1 MLKSKFQ
8 TNITFA
14 YTVYCILFTSANFLT
29 QNVICTG
36 IDSNFRLQYFLSLW
50 SWVWAAERAKMTTL
64 QNQCKCNL
72 TSQKCTINNLCNLIK
87 YLIFQP
93 TCLKVL
99 QTRNLRQ
106 TYINSQPTYIYV

>member
-29 QNVICTG
+29 QNVIYTG

-50 SWVWAAERAKMTTL
+50 SWVWAAERPKMKTL
-64 QNQCKCNL
+64 QNQCKLYFNKPKMYNQQSL
-72 TSQKCTINNLCNLIK
+72 QFNQTFNIPTNVSKCFTNK
-87 YLIFQP
+87 
-93 TCLKVL
+93 K
-99 QTRNLRQ
+99 
-106 TYINSQPTYIYV
+106 S